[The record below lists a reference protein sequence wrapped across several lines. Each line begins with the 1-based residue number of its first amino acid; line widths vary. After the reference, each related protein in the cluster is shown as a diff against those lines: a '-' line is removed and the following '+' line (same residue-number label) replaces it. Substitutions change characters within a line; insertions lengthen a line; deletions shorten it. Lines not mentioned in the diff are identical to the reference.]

1 MSPYP
6 HLLACLTVITS
17 VIAGGSAT
25 AQSYPSKPVRLLIPF
40 PPGGG
45 TDILARM
52 VAQRLSD
59 ALGQP
64 VVADNRP
71 AVDGVVASETLAR
84 AAPDG
89 YTLLLVSSSHAI
101 NPAIGRKLPYDTL
114 RDFKPV
120 TQTASQQLFL
130 TVHPSLPA
138 KTVRELIDY
147 AKARPQSLNYGSSS
161 NAVVLP
167 MELFNAIAGI
177 KTTHIPYKGSAPMLN
192 DLIGGQINLAM
203 AAAVS
208 ALPHIRTARLRALA
222 VGDSKRSVILP
233 ELPTMAEAGVPGY
246 QAVIWSGMLAPANT
260 PDSIIERLYRET
272 AALVLSAEFKER
284 LVQLGSDAVG
294 STPGQWGQFIKLEI
308 DKWEKIAK
316 LAGVKASE

>member
-1 MSPYP
+1 M
-6 HLLACLTVITS
+6 
-17 VIAGGSAT
+17 IAGGSAM

-130 TVHPSLPA
+130 TVHPSLPV

-192 DLIGGQINLAM
+192 DLIGGQINLAI

-316 LAGVKASE
+316 LAGVRASE

>member
-1 MSPYP
+1 MSPHP
-6 HLLACLTVITS
+6 HLLACLTVLTSAITS
-17 VIAGGSAT
+17 GFAM

-138 KTVRELIDY
+138 KTVRELIEY

-192 DLIGGQINLAM
+192 DLIGGQINLAI

>member
-177 KTTHIPYKGSAPMLN
+177 KTTHIPDKGSAPMLN

>member
-1 MSPYP
+1 
-6 HLLACLTVITS
+6 
-17 VIAGGSAT
+17 
-25 AQSYPSKPVRLLIPF
+25 
-40 PPGGG
+40 
-45 TDILARM
+45 
-52 VAQRLSD
+52 
-59 ALGQP
+59 
-64 VVADNRP
+64 
-71 AVDGVVASETLAR
+71 
-84 AAPDG
+84 
-89 YTLLLVSSSHAI
+89 
-101 NPAIGRKLPYDTL
+101 
-114 RDFKPV
+114 
-120 TQTASQQLFL
+120 
-130 TVHPSLPA
+130 
-138 KTVRELIDY
+138 
-147 AKARPQSLNYGSSS
+147 
-161 NAVVLP
+161 

-192 DLIGGQINLAM
+192 DLIGGQINLAI

-316 LAGVKASE
+316 LAGVRASE